1 LVLTSPPQ
9 GPILI
14 HARLAGHF
22 GFILYEVFNR
32 TVKMSTVVK
41 PEAESPIALQR
52 LAAIDVMRGIVIV
65 LMAFDHASGVFNAG
79 HYVTDA
85 IAFYKP
91 GSVIPAAQF
100 LVRWMTHLCAPT
112 FIFLA
117 GWSLAL
123 SVGRQK
129 AADVPDRRIDSFIF
143 KRGLFIMLL
152 DPLWM
157 SVGFGHGLVFQVLYA
172 IGGSLCCMI
181 LLRRLGVR
189 ILLAVGLILLVFAET
204 LAGLAIGFDKGRNP
218 GIFAAFLITGGRVGS
233 VAYVLYPLLP
243 WLGYMVLGWG
253 IGRLPA
259 GGQAAAPV
267 PLFTRLGIFSLMV
280 FALVRGLNHYGNM
293 LLYRDDASVLQW
305 LHVSKYP
312 PSLSFAALE
321 LGIMFLGL
329 AILFAY
335 YRNRSANQW
344 NPLTVFGQTP
354 LFFYILHVHLLAVA
368 AWLLNMRHSGS
379 LIEALTATITVLLV
393 LYPACVWYRGVK
405 QRRGF
410 GLRRFI

>member
-1 LVLTSPPQ
+1 MTSIPQ
-9 GPILI
+9 VPILI
-14 HARLAGHF
+14 ETPFF
-22 GFILYEVFNR
+22 GRFVCILYEVFNEL
-32 TVKMSTVVK
+32 VKMSTSVK
-41 PEAESPIALQR
+41 PEAESPFATQR

-65 LMAFDHASGVFNAG
+65 LMAFDHASGIFNAG

-91 GSVIPAAQF
+91 GAVIPAAQF

-117 GWSLAL
+117 GWSLSL

-129 AADVPDRRIDSFIF
+129 AAGMADRRIDLFIL

-157 SVGFGHGLVFQVLYA
+157 SIGFGHGLVFQVLYA

-181 LLRRLGVR
+181 FLRRLG
-189 ILLAVGLILLVFAET
+189 IGTLLALGLILIAFGEL
-204 LAGLAIGFDKGRNP
+204 LAGLAIGFDTGRNP
-218 GIFAAFLITGGRVGS
+218 GIIAAFLVTGGRIGS

-243 WLGYMVLGWG
+243 WLSYMVLGWAV
-253 IGRLPA
+253 GRLPA
-259 GGQAAAPV
+259 VGRAAALV
-267 PLFTRLGIFSLMV
+267 TLFTRLGIFSLMI

-312 PSLSFAALE
+312 PSLSFAVLE
-321 LGIMFLGL
+321 LGIMFLCL

-335 YRNRSANQW
+335 YRNRSANQR

-368 AWLLNMRHSGS
+368 AWLMNMRHSGG
-379 LIEALTATITVLLV
+379 LIEALTATLAVLLV
-393 LYPACVWYRGVK
+393 LYPACLWYRGIK
-405 QRRGF
+405 QRKGS
-410 GLRRFI
+410 GLQRYI

>member
-1 LVLTSPPQ
+1 MTSLLQGSILTDTRCCRRYVN
-9 GPILI
+9 ILHDVVDRI
-14 HARLAGHF
+14 
-22 GFILYEVFNR
+22 
-32 TVKMSTVVK
+32 VKMSSLLK
-41 PEAESPIALQR
+41 PEAILPIAAQR

-65 LMAFDHASGVFNAG
+65 LMAFDHASEMFNTG
-79 HYVTDA
+79 RYVTDS
-85 IAFYKP
+85 IGFYEP
-91 GSVIPAAQF
+91 GADIPAAQF

-117 GWSLAL
+117 GWSLSL
-123 SVGRQK
+123 SIGRQK
-129 AADVPDRRIDSFIF
+129 AADVTDRRIDIFIL

-157 SVGFGHGLVFQVLYA
+157 SIGFGHGLVFQVLYA

-181 LLRRLGVR
+181 FLRRLGIRALIV
-189 ILLAVGLILLVFAET
+189 VGLILLVFAET
-204 LAGLAIGFDKGRNP
+204 LAGLAVGFDNGRNP
-218 GIFAAFLITGGRVGS
+218 DIIAAFLVTGGRVGT

-243 WLGYMVLGWG
+243 WLGYMVLGWA
-253 IGRLPA
+253 IGRLLA
-259 GGQAAAPV
+259 GGGASASATSC
-267 PLFTRLGIFSLMV
+267 TRLGIFSLVV

-293 LLYRDDASVLQW
+293 QLYREDATVLQW

-321 LGIMFLGL
+321 LGIMFLCL

-335 YRNRSANQW
+335 YRNRSAKQW

-368 AWLLNMRHSGS
+368 AWLLNMRHSGG
-379 LIEALTATITVLLV
+379 LVETLTATLAVLLV
-393 LYPACVWYRGVK
+393 LYPACLWYRRIK
-405 QRRGF
+405 QRKGF
-410 GLRRFI
+410 GLQRYI

>member
-1 LVLTSPPQ
+1 MTSLPQ
-9 GPILI
+9 GLILI
-14 HARLAGHF
+14 KTRFAERF
-22 GFILYEVFNR
+22 VYILLEVCNKI
-32 TVKMSTVVK
+32 VKMSLFLK
-41 PEAESPIALQR
+41 PEAISPIAVHR
-52 LAAIDVMRGIVIV
+52 LVAIDVMRGIVIV
-65 LMAFDHASGVFNAG
+65 LMAFDHASGMFNAG
-79 HYVTDA
+79 RYVTDA
-85 IAFYKP
+85 IGFYKP

-117 GWSLAL
+117 GWSLSL

-129 AADVPDRRIDSFIF
+129 TAGVPDRRIDTFIL

-157 SVGFGHGLVFQVLYA
+157 SIGFGHGLVFQVLYA

-181 LLRRLGVR
+181 FLRRLGIR
-189 ILLAVGLILLVFAET
+189 ALIAVGLILLVFAET

-218 GIFAAFLITGGRVGS
+218 GIIAAFLVTGGRVGS
-233 VAYVLYPLLP
+233 EAYVLYPLLP

-259 GGQAAAPV
+259 GGRMAAPTT
-267 PLFTRLGIFSLMV
+267 LYTRLGVLSLMV

-321 LGIMFLGL
+321 LGIMFLCL

-335 YRNRSANQW
+335 YRNRTANQW

-354 LFFYILHVHLLAVA
+354 LFFYILHVHLLAIA
-368 AWLLNMRHSGS
+368 AWLLNMRHSGG
-379 LIEALTATITVLLV
+379 LIETVTATLAVLLV
-393 LYPACVWYRGVK
+393 LYPACLWYRGVK
-405 QRRGF
+405 QRKSF
-410 GLRRFI
+410 GLQRYI